1 MEHLISLL
9 FLARDLAHREHLRTK
24 SFAQHMALNTFY
36 NEIVENADAIA
47 EAYQGQYG
55 LMSNIEIL
63 GFKSSRQSIIT
74 ELQTQVKWIKDNR
87 YKICDKDDTPIQNLI
102 DTAVETYLSTL
113 YKLDRNTSCMI
124 RILNR

>member
-113 YKLDRNTSCMI
+113 YKLRF
-124 RILNR
+124 LN

>member
-47 EAYQGQYG
+47 EAY
-55 LMSNIEIL
+55 
-63 GFKSSRQSIIT
+63 
-74 ELQTQVKWIKDNR
+74 
-87 YKICDKDDTPIQNLI
+87 
-102 DTAVETYLSTL
+102 LSTL
-113 YKLDRNTSCMI
+113 YKLRF
-124 RILNR
+124 LN